1 MKLRLV
7 KKTKKKTKSKME
19 NLKLNKVK
27 VFNNLVR
34 DLRSFPIL
42 QLILSSNK
50 NQKNLQITKMSKNG
64 MKKFSN
70 GRMWKLNSTKKS
82 FLR

>member
-1 MKLRLV
+1 
-7 KKTKKKTKSKME
+7 ME

-34 DLRSFPIL
+34 DPRSFPSL

-70 GRMWKLNSTKKS
+70 GRM
-82 FLR
+82 